1 METSNSNGTGY
12 GISFFLKRGRILI
25 YRTALKAIGS
35 PRFIRL
41 LVSRKDKRIA
51 VQCCEE
57 IDRDSY
63 AIPAY
68 DTWDQFEISST
79 KFIGLIYKL
88 AKWDQDKNYRI
99 LGYAVEKYHLIL
111 YCLDEAQEITDTE
124 LGSKKEKL
132 EKKA

>member
-1 METSNSNGTGY
+1 METDNTNGNGL
-12 GISFFLKRGRILI
+12 GITFSLKRGRILI

-68 DTWDQFEISST
+68 ETWEQFEIAST
-79 KFIGLIYKL
+79 KFISLIYKL
-88 AKWDQDKNYRI
+88 TKWDPDKNYRI
-99 LGYAVEKYHLIL
+99 YGYAVEKYHLIL
-111 YCLDEAQEITDTE
+111 YCLDEAKETKDMDLE
-124 LGSKKEKL
+124 SKNR
-132 EKKA
+132 A